1 MKFRK
6 HMQIEHGLGQFD
18 IAPMIDIVF
27 QLLIFFMLTSSFVLQ
42 PGIRINLPK
51 AVTSEVVGDKNII
64 ISISAEN
71 VLYLSGKV
79 VTLGELKEKLKEVK
93 AVSGSVLI
101 KSDKKA
107 YLGRVVEIWD
117 ICRELGLERINVAT
131 NQDIE

>member
-27 QLLIFFMLTSSFVLQ
+27 QLLIFFMLTSSFVMQ
-42 PGIRINLPK
+42 PGIRVNLPK

-79 VTLGELKEKLKEVK
+79 VNLDELKDKLKEVK
-93 AVSGSVLI
+93 SSRASVLI
-101 KSDKKA
+101 KADKKA

-117 ICRELGLERINVAT
+117 LCREIGLERINVAT